1 MEKPSEE
8 YVVAPLVGEETVGPV
23 DASVV
28 KAWVAHD
35 ELEEGGQGGRGIR
48 GKEWEVRAT
57 RVSMIDLKSA

>member
-1 MEKPSEE
+1 MRILADVHPFCN
-8 YVVAPLVGEETVGPV
+8 VLVSR

-48 GKEWEVRAT
+48 GEEWEGLGAEEVNEGGE
-57 RVSMIDLKSA
+57 SIF

>member
-1 MEKPSEE
+1 MRILADVHPFCN
-8 YVVAPLVGEETVGPV
+8 VLVSR

-48 GKEWEVRAT
+48 GEEWEGLGAKEVNEGGE
-57 RVSMIDLKSA
+57 SIF